1 MIGEI
6 YMKQKE
12 EGFVPVQYKIL
23 KLSSRMIINAPNREH
38 EKKEKGSGEIEF
50 YSIPEIP
57 LIDWLTKSYGDSGL
71 VTIGDNILFQ
81 KIERL

>member
-23 KLSSRMIINAPNREH
+23 KLSSRMHLTESMKR
-38 EKKEKGSGEIEF
+38 KKRVVERLNFI
-50 YSIPEIP
+50 
-57 LIDWLTKSYGDSGL
+57 
-71 VTIGDNILFQ
+71 VFQ
-81 KIERL
+81 KFR